1 MPYLQ
6 LVPQRRRRR
15 SLFRSIR
22 ASYRDTR
29 ALLVEFSTPLFIF
42 VLITVVGGM
51 IYGELYYHARQQVI
65 PLIDRPYIM
74 LQLMILETPEDVP
87 PEWYL
92 VIFWYVLPL
101 LFIFTVGLGTSDFV
115 RLFFNRDERRDAWR
129 EAVASTYRNHII
141 VFGAGHVGM
150 AVVESLVDLRFDVV
164 VIDHEPDEGI
174 EVALAALDVPLIVGD
189 GRLPLVLEKAGL
201 RRADSLVACTG
212 DDHINLEVIMKVRDM
227 NPDIRLVVRVWED
240 HFARQIQNFMN
251 VQSVLSS
258 SGLAAPAFTGAALG
272 IDITQTMQV
281 NGQDYSLLKLIVSQG
296 SFMDGQSIGKLQQDN
311 DMDIVLYSNS
321 HLTDVQPDRNIVVKA
336 GDTVV
341 IFAQHSRIKEVVFRN
356 RKRQRRIF

>member
-1 MPYLQ
+1 MPYSQ
-6 LVPQRRRRR
+6 LVAQQRRRR
-15 SLFRSIR
+15 SLIRSVR
-22 ASYRDTR
+22 ASFRDTR
-29 ALLVEFSTPLFIF
+29 ALLGEFRASLLLFLL
-42 VLITVVGGM
+42 VTLVGGM
-51 IYGELYYHARQQVI
+51 IYGELYYHARHVVI

-74 LQLMILETPEDVP
+74 LQLMILETPEQVP
-87 PEWYL
+87 GEWYL
-92 VIFWYVLPL
+92 VVFWYVLPV
-101 LFIFTVGLGTSDFV
+101 LFIFIVGRGAADFV

-150 AVVESLVDLRFDVV
+150 AVVESLVDLGFDLV
-164 VIDHEPDEGI
+164 VIDNDPDDGVE
-174 EVALAALDVPLIVGD
+174 EALAALDVPLIVGD
-189 GRLPLVLEKAGL
+189 GRLPRILEKAGL

-272 IDITQTMQV
+272 IDITQTMQI
-281 NGQDYSLLKLIVSQG
+281 NGQDYSLLKLVVEQG
-296 SFMDGQSIGKLQQDN
+296 SFMDGETVGKLQQDN
-311 DMDIVLYSNS
+311 DMDIVLYGNS
-321 HLTDVQPDRNIVVKA
+321 HVTDVQPEHHIRVKA
-336 GDTVV
+336 GDTLV
-341 IFAQHSRIKEVVFRN
+341 IFAQHSRIKDVVYRN
-356 RKRQRRIF
+356 RRRQRRII